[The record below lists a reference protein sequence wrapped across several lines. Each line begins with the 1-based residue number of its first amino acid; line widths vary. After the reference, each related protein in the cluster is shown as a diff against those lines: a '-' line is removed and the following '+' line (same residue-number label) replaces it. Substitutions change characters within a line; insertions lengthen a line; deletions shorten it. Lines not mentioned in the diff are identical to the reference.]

1 VSDVNNSVFLTLDAD
16 KQAPQLLT
24 TAMDDLVN
32 IKSPPSTSLVST
44 ETATATDMTFSQA
57 LNDTTGVDEVRRAK
71 HTRRN

>member
-1 VSDVNNSVFLTLDAD
+1 M
-16 KQAPQLLT
+16 T

-57 LNDTTGVDEVRRAK
+57 LNDTTGTDEVRGAK
-71 HTRRN
+71 LTRRDWY